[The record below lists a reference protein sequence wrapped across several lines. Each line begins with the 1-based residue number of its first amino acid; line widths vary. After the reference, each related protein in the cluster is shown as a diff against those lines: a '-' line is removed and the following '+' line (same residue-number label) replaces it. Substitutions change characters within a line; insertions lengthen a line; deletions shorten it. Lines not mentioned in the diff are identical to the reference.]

1 MEIDIQGIVQGSSS
15 IHWIVCTG
23 NSPHLRTANGSYE
36 KPYRWPGTSWMM
48 NYLDAYAKVYPNLKK
63 HDKTYPTPKYLKS
76 VTKIGNI
83 GYEGEMDNSTDG
95 SKFD

>member
-1 MEIDIQGIVQGSSS
+1 MLMQRFIQIS
-15 IHWIVCTG
+15 
-23 NSPHLRTANGSYE
+23 
-36 KPYRWPGTSWMM
+36 
-48 NYLDAYAKVYPNLKK
+48 KK

-95 SKFD
+95 SNLIKKHC

>member
-1 MEIDIQGIVQGSSS
+1 
-15 IHWIVCTG
+15 
-23 NSPHLRTANGSYE
+23 
-36 KPYRWPGTSWMM
+36 MM

-95 SKFD
+95 SDLIKKHC